1 MDIQRETALKYQG
14 LFNLMAKEHGL
25 ILEQSEMDEIIKE
38 AMAVVKLFNATA
50 VSKSVKPV
58 RVITGCE
65 LGLRYDKCDRFK
77 ATNNCRHCPFSI

>member
-38 AMAVVKLFNATA
+38 AMAVVKLFNTTA
-50 VSKSVKPV
+50 VSNLLCGSFEPDNKTSSA
-58 RVITGCE
+58 T
-65 LGLRYDKCDRFK
+65 KCKCGREKWEHPK
-77 ATNNCRHCPFSI
+77 AT